1 MDIAREIFAIIAEHV
16 NQRNS
21 YGHTYKETAAWIDIA
36 MENIRNARLIFNY
49 SNAKRDIW
57 PKENMLRKKLS
68 VTRWN
73 SLEYSE
79 VAINSKKPQK
89 IKVLIFNT

>member
-1 MDIAREIFAIIAEHV
+1 
-16 NQRNS
+16 
-21 YGHTYKETAAWIDIA
+21 
-36 MENIRNARLIFNY
+36 
-49 SNAKRDIW
+49 
-57 PKENMLRKKLS
+57 MLRKKLS